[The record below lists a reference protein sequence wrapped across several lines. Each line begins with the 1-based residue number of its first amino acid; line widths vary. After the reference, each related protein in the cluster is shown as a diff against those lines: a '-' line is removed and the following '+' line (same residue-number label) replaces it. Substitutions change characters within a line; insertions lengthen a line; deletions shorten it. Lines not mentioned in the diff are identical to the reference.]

1 METKT
6 FKGKWWLPEN
16 PDHRVMGTLTFVGDD
31 DPKLELEDS
40 LNPDTTPI
48 KEMKRLLDP
57 FVTYEI
63 IQGISIEGIPLT
75 LLNCEGQ
82 RNSINLMGYDAI
94 PYTIFAQ
101 WAFIGHHFQNVDDI
115 AFQHMTIS
123 YDHLHK
129 WTGFCSIEHKRDS
142 AGQGEITYTNLSE
155 HEAVVQDIQV
165 SLHNKC
171 EFTSD
176 SQKIEVRED
185 SYVLLTS
192 KQPLPILE
200 FLRYCN
206 HIQSFFALG
215 TGNPIQ
221 QTSMKGKIL
230 LEDQYPVSI
239 LHAPWHAKKR
249 SNRTFKHPML
259 FTFRDIAD
267 SWGKFLAK
275 WVDLSEKIKPVYNLF
290 LSNLYAPRIYEENRF
305 LFFMQSLETYHRR
318 MYGGAYL
325 DNDQFQKVLEAL
337 ETRLNEPDL
346 AIPKDIRDVYKQ
358 RLRYMNEY
366 SLRKRLNQILDMLG
380 DITTTII
387 PDTKGFTDS
396 VVRTR
401 NYLTHYSEEN
411 ADNVDVSG
419 QNLYV
424 LGQKLRSLLELC
436 LLHEIG
442 FSQTQLQ
449 KVAERITMIRRW

>member
-1 METKT
+1 
-6 FKGKWWLPEN
+6 
-16 PDHRVMGTLTFVGDD
+16 
-31 DPKLELEDS
+31 
-40 LNPDTTPI
+40 
-48 KEMKRLLDP
+48 
-57 FVTYEI
+57 
-63 IQGISIEGIPLT
+63 
-75 LLNCEGQ
+75 
-82 RNSINLMGYDAI
+82 
-94 PYTIFAQ
+94 
-101 WAFIGHHFQNVDDI
+101 
-115 AFQHMTIS
+115 
-123 YDHLHK
+123 
-129 WTGFCSIEHKRDS
+129 
-142 AGQGEITYTNLSE
+142 
-155 HEAVVQDIQV
+155 
-165 SLHNKC
+165 
-171 EFTSD
+171 
-176 SQKIEVRED
+176 
-185 SYVLLTS
+185 
-192 KQPLPILE
+192 
-200 FLRYCN
+200 
-206 HIQSFFALG
+206 
-215 TGNPIQ
+215 
-221 QTSMKGKIL
+221 
-230 LEDQYPVSI
+230 
-239 LHAPWHAKKR
+239 
-249 SNRTFKHPML
+249 
-259 FTFRDIAD
+259 
-267 SWGKFLAK
+267 
-275 WVDLSEKIKPVYNLF
+275 
-290 LSNLYAPRIYEENRF
+290 
-305 LFFMQSLETYHRR
+305 